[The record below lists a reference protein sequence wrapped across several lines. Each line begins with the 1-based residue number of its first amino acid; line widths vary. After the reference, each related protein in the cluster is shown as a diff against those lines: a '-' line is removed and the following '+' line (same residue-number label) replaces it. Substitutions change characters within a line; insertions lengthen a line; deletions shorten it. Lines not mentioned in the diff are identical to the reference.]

1 MTLADL
7 QPNDSAI
14 IAGIAHPDAA
24 LISRV
29 MALGLIPGEV
39 ITVLN
44 VAPLGCPIQTQVGN
58 AYISIRKTD
67 ARFIQ
72 LSR

>member
-7 QPNDSAI
+7 KPNDTAI
-14 IAGIAHPDAA
+14 IAGIEHPDAA

-29 MALGLIPGEV
+29 MALGLIPGEA
-39 ITVLN
+39 ISVLN
-44 VAPLGCPIQTQVGN
+44 IAPLGCPIQTKVGN
-58 AYISIRKTD
+58 TYISIRKTD